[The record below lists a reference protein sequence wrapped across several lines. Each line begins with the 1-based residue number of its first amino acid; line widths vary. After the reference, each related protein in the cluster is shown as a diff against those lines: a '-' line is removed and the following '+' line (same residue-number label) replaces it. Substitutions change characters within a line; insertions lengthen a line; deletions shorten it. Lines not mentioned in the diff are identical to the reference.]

1 MSAKTIYQE
10 DLAYVHHAGFGEF
23 ASKASPELL
32 RILKRVGIT
41 KGKLVDLGSG
51 TGIWANRAQEA
62 GFQVVGIDSS
72 MAMIELARKVAPKAV
87 FRRDSLHQ
95 ATVPRCEAIT
105 SIGEGFNY
113 VPAKNGMLKL
123 PLLFRRIAN
132 ALRPGGMFIFDV
144 IVAEGP
150 PLDSRVWKA
159 GKDWAVL
166 VETAEGF
173 SKRRLKRAITVFR
186 KVGRYYR
193 RTQEIH
199 EVRFFRRG
207 EVQRALKQAGFAF
220 ERASA
225 YGKMPLLPRRQAFIC
240 RKRGL

>member
-1 MSAKTIYQE
+1 MSSKTIYQE
-10 DLAYVHHAGFGEF
+10 DLAYVHHAGFGDF
-23 ASKASPELL
+23 ASKAGPELL
-32 RILKRVGIT
+32 RILKRAGIT

-51 TGIWANRAQEA
+51 SGIWANRAQEA
-62 GFQVVGIDSS
+62 GFQVVGIDNSR
-72 MAMIELARKVAPKAV
+72 AMIELARKVAPKAAL
-87 FRRDSLHQ
+87 RRGSLHE
-95 ATVPRCEAIT
+95 APLPRCEAVT
-105 SIGEGFNY
+105 AIGEGFNY
-113 VPAKNGMLKL
+113 VLAENGMLKL

-150 PLDSRVWKA
+150 PLESRFWKA

-166 VETAEGF
+166 VQTAESF
-173 SKRRLKRAITVFR
+173 STRRLKRAITVFR

-199 EVRFFRRG
+199 DVRLFRRR
-207 EVQRALKQAGFAF
+207 EVERALEQAGFAF

-225 YGKMPLLPRRQAFIC
+225 YGKMPLLSRRQAFIC
-240 RKRGL
+240 RKLR